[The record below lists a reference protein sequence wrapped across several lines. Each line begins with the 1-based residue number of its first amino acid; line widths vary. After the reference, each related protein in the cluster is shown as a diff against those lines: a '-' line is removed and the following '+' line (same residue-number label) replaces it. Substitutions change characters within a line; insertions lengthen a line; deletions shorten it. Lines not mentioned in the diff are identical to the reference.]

1 MHRSKPRH
9 RSKDVGMAENSTVTV
24 DSAVAAGAVLE
35 TWGHFMPA
43 LEGGWVRAKGGG
55 LAAVTRVPA
64 PPLNGVWVAGADAD
78 PQHIADL
85 LDEVAATG
93 LPHCLQFRPGAV
105 ERMTKLALS
114 RSMTREEDI
123 PLMALDDAGQ
133 LDAAQAVSGLTIRE
147 LSPKEAPA
155 HARLAAA
162 GFELPVEMFLQ
173 LTTPALLAAPG
184 VRCYLGEVEGQ
195 PVTTGLGFTIGS
207 YVAIFNIATPPG
219 HRRHGY
225 GAAVTARAVAD
236 GLGAG
241 ASWSWLQ
248 ASAAGQPVY
257 ERLGFRTVETW
268 QCWIAAGKTHK

>member
-1 MHRSKPRH
+1 
-9 RSKDVGMAENSTVTV
+9 MAENSTVTV
-24 DSAVAAGAVLE
+24 DSAVAAAAVLE
-35 TWGHFMPA
+35 TWSHFLPA

-55 LAAVTRVPA
+55 LGGVTWVPA
-64 PPLNGVWVAGADAD
+64 PTLNGVWVAGADAD
-78 PQHIADL
+78 SEHIAEL

-105 ERMTKLALS
+105 DRMTKLALS

-123 PLMALDDAGQ
+123 PLMALDDASQ

-147 LSPKEAPA
+147 LSPKEASA

-241 ASWSWLQ
+241 ARWSWLQ